1 MDSRVLSAQM
11 AHADHCGTER
21 QGFIFP
27 VIISGQYAVGSVQ
40 SDLFGLRLKN
50 FLKLPTAHC
59 TLIIAERIYLHP
71 STLAKRATVPLF
83 FVIAAF
89 YFFGLGHLPL
99 VGPDEPRYAQVARE
113 MFLRGD
119 LITPTLGGHTW
130 FEKPAL
136 LYWMMIASFKLFG
149 VSEWSARL
157 PAAISGVLTV
167 AAVFFVGRSLEA
179 VKDEQKKFQ
188 GYASWS
194 AVATATTIGLV
205 VFSHAVSFD
214 IVLTMTITWAL
225 AFYIVYDL
233 HAYSEVNETPRA
245 WLLAGFYIFLGLS
258 LLAKG
263 LVGIVIPVGVIGLYR
278 ILRRELPGRKI
289 FISLFWGLPL
299 SLTVAAIWY
308 APVIWR
314 HGWLFIDQFFIQHHF
329 ARYISDKYHHS
340 QPIYF
345 YLLIVP
351 MLALPWTAFLL
362 NGLLQFKSWLWHADA
377 GDRADQSSRR
387 LMTFALAW
395 FIFPLV
401 FFSFSGSKLPGYIL
415 PILPAA
421 ALMVSAQFVGLR
433 PDFRKWPLRIT
444 AAFFLTFAVG
454 TLVYFSRTRLSL
466 TTAALLAVPLFVAG
480 CLPFFFTQKP
490 AGSVA
495 FMAAMTVVAMIVVM
509 YLVAPAFADQESS
522 RRLLQLAA
530 ARGYSQTPIFGM
542 QRSDRTPEFYA
553 AGRVVYGAD
562 GEPIFYAGPN
572 QVVEECRK
580 RNQTLLTLV
589 PVRDVNQYREMSSA
603 AELIGSNGRYAI
615 VAVCTR

>member
-1 MDSRVLSAQM
+1 
-11 AHADHCGTER
+11 
-21 QGFIFP
+21 
-27 VIISGQYAVGSVQ
+27 
-40 SDLFGLRLKN
+40 
-50 FLKLPTAHC
+50 
-59 TLIIAERIYLHP
+59 LHP

-83 FVIAAF
+83 FAIAAF
-89 YFFGLGHLPL
+89 YFYGLGHLPF

-136 LYWMMIASFKLFG
+136 LYWMVIASFKLFG

-167 AAVFFVGRSLEA
+167 AAVFFVGRRLE
-179 VKDEQKKFQ
+179 VVNDGKNKFQ
-188 GYASWS
+188 GYAFWS
-194 AVATATTIGLV
+194 TVATATTIGIV

-214 IVLTMTITWAL
+214 IVLTMTLTWAL
-225 AFYIVYDL
+225 AFYILYDL
-233 HAYSEVNETPRA
+233 QAYSEADENPRG

-263 LVGIVIPVGVIGLYR
+263 LVGIVMPAGVIGLYQ
-278 ILRRELPGRKI
+278 IFQRELPGRKI
-289 FISLFWGLPL
+289 FISLLWGLPL
-299 SLTVAAIWY
+299 ALMVAGIWY
-308 APVIWR
+308 VPVIWR

-340 QPIYF
+340 QPVYF
-345 YLLIVP
+345 YVLIVP
-351 MLALPWTAFLL
+351 LLVLPWTAFLL
-362 NGLLQFKSWLWHADA
+362 KGLLQSKFWFWHTDA
-377 GDRADQSSRR
+377 GDRANQSSSR

-421 ALMVSAQFVGLR
+421 ALIVGGQLARLR
-433 PDFRKWPLRIT
+433 PDFGSWPLRIT
-444 AAFFLTFAVG
+444 AAFCLIVAAG
-454 TLVYFSRTRLSL
+454 TLVYCSRTGRLSL
-466 TTAALLAVPLFVAG
+466 TTALILAAPLFAAG
-480 CLPFFFTQKP
+480 CLPFLFTRKP
-490 AGSVA
+490 TASVG
-495 FMAAMTVVAMIVVM
+495 FIAAMTVVALIAVM
-509 YLVAPAFADQESS
+509 YLLAPTFADRQSS
-522 RRLLQLAA
+522 RRLLQLAS
-530 ARGYSQTPIFGM
+530 ARGYAQTAIYGM

-553 AGRVVYGAD
+553 AGRVVYGPD

-572 QVVEECRK
+572 QVFQECRG
-580 RNQTLLTLV
+580 RNEPLLTFV
-589 PVRDVNQYREMSSA
+589 PVREVNQFSEMPSSA
-603 AELIGSNGRYAI
+603 EVIGSNGRYAI